1 MADLTFAWLLFG
13 VYAAVTATLAWKG
26 ARRTTDMTSFAI
38 GNRDM
43 GPGLVGLT
51 LAASMASTAT
61 FVINPGF
68 VYAYGLSALIAF
80 TVPMIAG
87 MFVGLI
93 LLARRFR
100 TIGDK
105 VGALTLPHWMGE
117 RFGSKALAIYFSLI
131 TLLNLFYIV
140 LIVVGSAYMM
150 TATLHLDYR
159 LSVALV
165 VAFVFAYTMFGG
177 SYAHTYT
184 NGFQGALMAV
194 VAVLL
199 VLSGFLVVDG
209 DLFTQIGAVA
219 ATEPHFL
226 SLTNPESPFFQGTF
240 EVLVCSFV
248 MGFALV
254 TQPHLMT
261 KALYLRSSRDMGR
274 FIAIGGGAF
283 VLFSGVYLAG
293 FYARVLF
300 PGIANQDTVMATYLA
315 GVFPGKLSIAISV
328 VVLAAAMSTLDG
340 ILVAVSTTVGN
351 DLVRHCIPA
360 RTAERI
366 GPDRVQRISLWSSRA
381 VIVLLGVAALLLAL
395 EPPALVGIFGSVG
408 VYGILATATAPLLA
422 GVFLQKVPTALVW
435 VTVLLGPAL
444 HFGLYFAGAS
454 ANPAVTATWG
464 IGASLVPL
472 ALWSTVPA
480 LKRVVGRRGQPE
492 PELGR

>member
-1 MADLTFAWLLFG
+1 MPDLTFAWLLFAA
-13 VYAAVTATLAWKG
+13 YAVITAALAWKG
-26 ARRTTDMTSFAI
+26 ARRTTTMASFAI

-68 VYAYGLSALIAF
+68 VYADGLSALVAF

-87 MFVGLI
+87 MFIGLW

-100 TIGDK
+100 KIGDK
-105 VGALTLPHWMGE
+105 VGALTLPHWMGQ
-117 RFGSKALAIYFSLI
+117 RFGSRGMAVYFSLI
-131 TLLNLFYIV
+131 ALLNLFYIV

-150 TATLHLDYR
+150 TATLGISYR
-159 LSVALV
+159 ASVFLV
-165 VAFVFAYTMFGG
+165 VGFVFIYTMFGG
-177 SYAHTYT
+177 SYAHAYT

-194 VAVLL
+194 VAVL
-199 VLSGFLVVDG
+199 VVVSGVVAIDG
-209 DLFTQIGAVA
+209 GLFAEIGAVA
-219 ATEPHFL
+219 ESQPHFL
-226 SLTNPESPFFQGTF
+226 SLINPDSVFFGTSF

-261 KALYLRSSRDMGR
+261 KALYLRSSRDIGR
-274 FIAIGGGAF
+274 FIAVGGGAF

-315 GVFPGKLSIAISV
+315 GVFPSKLSIAVSV

-351 DLVRHCIPA
+351 DLVPQCIPRATTA
-360 RTAERI
+360 RWGEARM
-366 GPDRVQRISLWSSRA
+366 QRFSLWVSRA
-381 VIVLLGVAALLLAL
+381 VIVLLGIAALILAI
-395 EPPALVGIFGSVG
+395 EPPPLVGIFGSVG
-408 VYGILATATAPLLA
+408 VYGVLAAATAPLLA
-422 GVFLQKVPTALVW
+422 GVFLTRIPNLLVW
-435 VTVLLGPAL
+435 ISALLGPAL
-444 HFGLYFAGAS
+444 HFGLYFADFS
-454 ANPAVTATWG
+454 PNPAVTATWG
-464 IGASLVPL
+464 ILASTIPV
-472 ALWSTVPA
+472 AIWAVAAHFIVRTA
-480 LKRVVGRRGQPE
+480 HAMPE
-492 PELGR
+492 QSEVTT